1 MSSESRPQ
9 PADVRRSYEQM
20 MREQIAPAL
29 RDVGFTGKL
38 SVFRFVGGDRAGEIR
53 WQKDGRQARR
63 QITLF
68 TMNLNWLCGAGRIS
82 DLMPLPA
89 TDTWWEVRGGY
100 PTDAVAESVVSAVR
114 CYAVPAILAGL
125 DDPEP
130 LPDSY
135 EGYAGC
141 FRPGRGGPE
150 LPDAGGADPRAW
162 FVQPAGVHADEYFGD
177 LTSTAGSVR
186 LTAAQYITEW
196 ASGDARALP
205 ALVDRLASDP
215 AQYVR
220 MEIASRM
227 LTPLAD
233 QPQVRAALQQAAAGD
248 ADQVVRWAARYALR
262 LDLNRQPGQEALAR
276 WPGQGGIEV
285 PARSDDPT

>member
-9 PADVRRSYEQM
+9 PQPGNVRHSYEQM

-29 RDVGFTGKL
+29 RDVGFTGTL
-38 SVFRFVGGDRAGEIR
+38 AVFRFAAGDRAGEIR

-82 DLMPLPA
+82 ELMPLPA

-135 EGYAGC
+135 AGYAGC
-141 FRPGRGGPE
+141 FRPGTAGPE
-150 LPDAGGADPRAW
+150 QPGPGGADPRAW

-177 LTSTAGSVR
+177 LTS
-186 LTAAQYITEW
+186 
-196 ASGDARALP
+196 
-205 ALVDRLASDP
+205 
-215 AQYVR
+215 
-220 MEIASRM
+220 IA
-227 LTPLAD
+227 
-233 QPQVRAALQQAAAGD
+233 
-248 ADQVVRWAARYALR
+248 
-262 LDLNRQPGQEALAR
+262 
-276 WPGQGGIEV
+276 
-285 PARSDDPT
+285 